1 VTNLIDDP
9 RVTGKDGRIS
19 KAGKRGRRDLAL
31 SLGTRRHG
39 SAVQG
44 DATSWYYQTAGDL
57 NDLRA
62 SPVGHRRK
70 LLAAFTA
77 LRSDIG
83 LVPAR
88 PSAASTIES
97 ACVRDGANQFAEKIA
112 AAAGDLSCR
121 RGE

>member
-1 VTNLIDDP
+1 MSVADWLKGLDLGQYAQAFADNDI
-9 RVTGKDGRIS
+9 
-19 KAGKRGRRDLAL
+19 DLAL
-31 SLGTRRHG
+31 AATLTDADLKEIGVASL
-39 SAVQG
+39 
-44 DATSWYYQTAGDL
+44 
-57 NDLRA
+57 
-62 SPVGHRRK
+62 GHRRK

-88 PSAASTIES
+88 PPAASTIES
-97 ACVRDGANQFAEKIA
+97 ARERDGANQFAEKIT

>member
-1 VTNLIDDP
+1 MDVVTWLLS
-9 RVTGKDGRIS
+9 R
-19 KAGKRGRRDLAL
+19 GKR
-31 SLGTRRHG
+31 RHR

-44 DATSWYYQTAGDL
+44 DATSWCCQTAGDL

-88 PSAASTIES
+88 PPAASTLES
-97 ACVRDGANQFAEKIA
+97 ARERDGANQFAEKIT

>member
-1 VTNLIDDP
+1 VDVVTWLFS
-9 RVTGKDGRIS
+9 RGKQ
-19 KAGKRGRRDLAL
+19 
-31 SLGTRRHG
+31 RHG

-44 DATSWYYQTAGDL
+44 NSTPWYCQTADDR

-88 PSAASTIES
+88 PPAASAMLWS
-97 ACVRDGANQFAEKIA
+97 QPVR
-112 AAAGDLSCR
+112 R
-121 RGE
+121 RSQRLPAISRDDEVNK

>member
-1 VTNLIDDP
+1 VDVVIWLLS
-9 RVTGKDGRIS
+9 RGK
-19 KAGKRGRRDLAL
+19 
-31 SLGTRRHG
+31 RRHG

-44 DATSWYYQTAGDL
+44 DATSWYCQTAGDL

-88 PSAASTIES
+88 PAASTIES
-97 ACVRDGANQFAEKIA
+97 ARERAMEPTSSQ
-112 AAAGDLSCR
+112 R
-121 RGE
+121 RSQLLPAISRADEVNK

>member
-1 VTNLIDDP
+1 MDVVTWLLS
-9 RVTGKDGRIS
+9 RGKQ
-19 KAGKRGRRDLAL
+19 
-31 SLGTRRHG
+31 RHG

-44 DATSWYYQTAGDL
+44 NATPWYCQTAGDL
-57 NDLRA
+57 NDLPA
-62 SPVGHRRK
+62 SAVGYRRK
-70 LLAAFTA
+70 LLAGFTA

-88 PSAASTIES
+88 PPAASTIES
-97 ACVRDGANQFAEKIA
+97 ARERDGANQFAEKIT